1 MGKNLTCLH
10 LNDHDMLTDQHK
22 IPEMGTINWNDVFDA
37 PDEICYSGN
46 YNMELAPCALWQ

>member
-1 MGKNLTCLH
+1 
-10 LNDHDMLTDQHK
+10 MLTDQHK
-22 IPEMGTINWNDVFDA
+22 IPEMGTINRNDVFDA